1 MLVFDAHL
9 DLSLNALQYN
19 RDLRLSVPE
28 IRAAETGMSDLAGR
42 GCGTVAFPEM
52 RKGGDWYL
60 CGHVTG
66 WMHETGW
73 SCGDVELTT
82 ASVGHDPRAIGMV
95 PSNGG
100 GTAIAP
106 HSQST

>member
-28 IRAAETGMSDLAGR
+28 IRAGEIGMSDLAGR

-52 RKGGDWYL
+52 RRAESVYALPPYL
-60 CGHVTG
+60 L
-66 WMHETGW
+66 
-73 SCGDVELTT
+73 D
-82 ASVGHDPRAIGMV
+82 A
-95 PSNGG
+95 
-100 GTAIAP
+100 
-106 HSQST
+106 